1 MKTNKIDF
9 ITSKPFIIAALL
21 LLMLIPLSFIKSLVE
36 DRSFYRSE
44 AIDSISMPIGGK
56 PQVQGIF
63 IALPYWE
70 ETTKETV
77 SGGIKNVEI
86 IRHKK
91 YLLTAPTDYQTK
103 TDVKP
108 YFLSRGIFKVPAFT
122 ATLDT
127 RAEFT
132 PVDFKQFSIEERMF
146 IKDECIL
153 LLGISSTKILTEL
166 PEFSLNGTT
175 LKQSE
180 LKLKEISPFTETI
193 FYTLPS
199 SIFNTNFAISSRF
212 TIQGSERIDIVPV
225 ATNNEFEMSSS
236 WKSPSFSGGWL
247 PSERTL
253 SDNGFSAKWKIPGLS
268 TVFSHA
274 WKIDGTNF
282 DFSNDSW
289 SKLNS
294 VRTELILPVDNYQKT
309 TRSVKYGIL
318 FLLVPFIALF
328 LCELFLKIKVH
339 PIQYCLIGIADILFY
354 LLLLSISEH
363 LSFWT
368 SYFISA
374 AAVCISTL
382 FYTSGVFKNF
392 KWGLILSGIQLI
404 SYIFLFGTLQAE
416 DYALLIGSIGLF
428 VVVVLL
434 MALTRKI
441 DWYALRPSQDND
453 SEL

>member
-91 YLLTAPTDYQTK
+91 YLLTAPTDYPTK

-453 SEL
+453 SEQ

>member
-1 MKTNKIDF
+1 MKTGKFDF

-56 PQVQGIF
+56 PQIQGIF

-70 ETTKETV
+70 ETSRETF
-77 SGGIKNVEI
+77 SGGIKNVEV
-86 IRHKK
+86 IRNKK
-91 YLLTAPTDYQTK
+91 YLITAPTDYQIK
-103 TDVKP
+103 SDIKP

-122 ATLDT
+122 ADLDT
-127 RAEFT
+127 KVEFK

-166 PEFSLNGTT
+166 PEFSFNGTT

-180 LKLKEISPFTETI
+180 LKLKEISPFTQTI
-193 FYTLPS
+193 FYTLPDS
-199 SIFNTNFAISSRF
+199 AFNTNFVITSRF
-212 TIQGSERIDIVPV
+212 TIQGSERIDIVPI
-225 ATNNEFEMSSS
+225 AENNDFSMTSS

-247 PSERTL
+247 PVDRRL
-253 SDNGFSAKWKIPGLS
+253 DDNGFSANWKIPGLS

-289 SKLNS
+289 SKSNS

-428 VVVVLL
+428 VVIVLL

-441 DWYALRPSQDND
+441 DWYALRQPQDND
-453 SEL
+453 SEQ

>member
-1 MKTNKIDF
+1 MKTGKIDF

-21 LLMLIPLSFIKSLVE
+21 LLMLIPLSFIKSLVA

-56 PQVQGIF
+56 PQIQGIF

-70 ETTKETV
+70 ETSRETF

-86 IRHKK
+86 IRSKK
-91 YLLTAPTDYQTK
+91 YLLTAPTDYQIK

-122 ATLDT
+122 ADIKTEL
-127 RAEFT
+127 EFS
-132 PVDFKQFSIEERMF
+132 PVDFKQFSIDENMF
-146 IKDECIL
+146 LKDECIL

-166 PEFSLNGTT
+166 PNFSYKDSI

-180 LKLKEISPFTETI
+180 LKLSEISPFSETI
-193 FYTLPS
+193 FYTLPEEA
-199 SIFNTNFAISSRF
+199 FNSNFVISSQF
-212 TIQGSERIDIVPV
+212 TIQGSERIDIVPI
-225 ATNNEFEMSSS
+225 ATNNEFEMTSS

-247 PSERTL
+247 PSDRTIN
-253 SDNGFSAKWKIPGLS
+253 DNGFSANWKIPGLS

-274 WKIDGTNF
+274 WKIDSSNF
-282 DFSNDSW
+282 DFHNDSW
-289 SKLNS
+289 SKSNS

-374 AAVCISTL
+374 AAVCLSTL

-441 DWYALRPSQDND
+441 DWYALKQTQDND
-453 SEL
+453 YD

>member
-21 LLMLIPLSFIKSLVE
+21 LLMLIPLSFIKSLVA
-36 DRSFYRSE
+36 DRSFYRTE

-56 PQVQGIF
+56 PQLKGVF

-70 ETTKETV
+70 ERTKETH
-77 SGGIKNVEI
+77 SGTIKNVEI
-86 IRHKK
+86 IREKK
-91 YLLTAPTDYQTK
+91 YLLTAPTDYK
-103 TDVKP
+103 IVAEVKP
-108 YFLSRGIFKVPAFT
+108 YFLSRGIFKVPAFN
-122 ATLDT
+122 ADISVK
-127 RAEFT
+127 AEFT
-132 PVDFKQFSIEERMF
+132 PVDFKQFSIDENMF

-153 LLGISSTKILTEL
+153 LMGISSSKILTQF
-166 PEFSLNGTT
+166 PNFSLNGKT

-180 LKLKEISPFTETI
+180 LKLSEISPFTDTI
-193 FYTLPS
+193 FYTLPADE
-199 SIFNTNFAISSRF
+199 FNAVSAISSKF
-212 TIQGSERIDIVPV
+212 TIQGSERIDIVPI
-225 ATNNEFEMSSS
+225 ATDNEFEMVST

-247 PSERTL
+247 PSNRDIMGT
-253 SDNGFSAKWKIPGLS
+253 GFYANWKIPGLS
-268 TVFSHA
+268 TAFSHA
-274 WKIDGTNF
+274 WKIDSTHF
-282 DFSNDSW
+282 DFDNPAW
-289 SKLNS
+289 SEKNS

-339 PIQYCLIGIADILFY
+339 PIQYSLIGIADILFY

-374 AAVCISTL
+374 TAVCVSTL

-404 SYIFLFGTLQAE
+404 SYVFLFGTLQAE

-441 DWYALRPSQDND
+441 DWYALNKQPND
-453 SEL
+453 SDSN

>member
-225 ATNNEFEMSSS
+225 ATNNEFEMTSS

-453 SEL
+453 SEQ